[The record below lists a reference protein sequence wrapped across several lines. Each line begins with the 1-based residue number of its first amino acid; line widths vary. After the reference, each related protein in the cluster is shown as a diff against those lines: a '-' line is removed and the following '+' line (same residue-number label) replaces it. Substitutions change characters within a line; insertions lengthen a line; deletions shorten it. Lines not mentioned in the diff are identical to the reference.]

1 MFEGLRQYVG
11 LFLLLAVGC
20 VPQVLAQGMRV
31 EGVVR
36 DASGASVPG
45 AQVKLSA
52 GSYSAQTITDNSG
65 AFAFDGVGASAG
77 TISVT
82 AEGFQPVEQAWTA
95 AAGAAAQISVTLQPG
110 VLTQQVTVT
119 AARTSVPIGETPVS
133 DIQLSSD
140 DLQAT
145 PALALDDMLRQV
157 PGFSL
162 FRRTSSRTANP
173 TTL

>member
-1 MFEGLRQYVG
+1 MRALVSARAGGVRMFEGLRRYLE
-11 LFLLLAVGC
+11 LFLLMAVVGG
-20 VPQVLAQGMRV
+20 PWAMAQGMRV

-52 GSYSAQTITDNSG
+52 GSYSVQTTTDNSG

-95 AAGAAAQISVTLQPG
+95 AAGAVAQISVT
-110 VLTQQVTVT
+110 
-119 AARTSVPIGETPVS
+119 
-133 DIQLSSD
+133 
-140 DLQAT
+140 
-145 PALALDDMLRQV
+145 
-157 PGFSL
+157 
-162 FRRTSSRTANP
+162 
-173 TTL
+173 